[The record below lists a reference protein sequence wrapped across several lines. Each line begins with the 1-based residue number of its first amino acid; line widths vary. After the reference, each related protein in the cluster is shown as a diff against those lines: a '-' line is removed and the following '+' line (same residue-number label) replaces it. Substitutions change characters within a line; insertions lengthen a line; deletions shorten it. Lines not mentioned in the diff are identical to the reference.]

1 MHTSRWP
8 PYRPNQ
14 NTVRALAAGWI
25 GYLIL
30 GGALM
35 ILSPIEERPLLI
47 ERNACSRP
55 QWNELIH
62 QYQVLHQQDH
72 LGQQRFRPVIQY
84 NILGEIVSNHPPS
97 PQELN
102 TSATVGERHA
112 EQIHDL
118 KRRYPTE
125 LWLSCGEPV
134 RTGHAR
140 AEGLGDPARAR
151 DEMALRRSS
160 GSSRI

>member
-14 NTVRALAAGWI
+14 NTVRALATGWI

-35 ILSPIEERPLLI
+35 TLSPIEERPLLI

-62 QYQVLHQQDH
+62 QYQVLHQQDR

-102 TSATVGERHA
+102 TSATLGERHA
-112 EQIHDL
+112 EQIQDL
-118 KRRYPTE
+118 
-125 LWLSCGEPV
+125 
-134 RTGHAR
+134 
-140 AEGLGDPARAR
+140 
-151 DEMALRRSS
+151 
-160 GSSRI
+160 